1 MTTTA
6 KPWAVGDVCPACN
19 GDLKPVPAPSDAQ
32 RAAAANRDN
41 PTPLPPTVDHATPEQ
56 IAELGDLHRCACG
69 YQSRVAAA
77 TTTTRRPPRRPRASA
92 RPAGRATPSSA
103 ACRPSSG

>member
-6 KPWAVGDVCPACN
+6 KPWVVGDVCPACN

-69 YQSRVAAA
+69 YQSRVAAGDHDDA
-77 TTTTRRPPRRPRASA
+77 PAAAKAPRKRET
-92 RPAGRATPSSA
+92 GRQSNAE
-103 ACRPSSG
+103 